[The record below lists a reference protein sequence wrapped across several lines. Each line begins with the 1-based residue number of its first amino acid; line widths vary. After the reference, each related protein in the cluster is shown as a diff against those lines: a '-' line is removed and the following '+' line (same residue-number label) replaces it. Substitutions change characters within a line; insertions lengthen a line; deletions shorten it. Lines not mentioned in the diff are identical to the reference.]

1 MKQYKRVFAALDGGS
16 TQEEVAQRAVQIAAL
31 NHAELMFGHVVDS
44 VPDSLTGTDYKELAD
59 TVRNRLEE
67 SLGDILKEARE
78 NPDIPSVEV
87 VVKVGHIQET
97 IHDLMIKPFEPEI
110 VICGER
116 GLSNITYVFVGSVST
131 YLIRHLRCDVLVV
144 KQD

>member
-1 MKQYKRVFAALDGGS
+1 MKQYKRVFAALDGGG
-16 TQEEVAQRAVQIAAL
+16 TQQEVAERAVQIAEL
-31 NHAELMFGHVVDS
+31 NHAELLFGHVVDS
-44 VPDSLTGTDYKELAD
+44 VPDSLTGTDYQELAA
-59 TVRNRLEE
+59 TVQARLES
-67 SLGDILKEARE
+67 SLGDLLEQAKN
-78 NPDIPSVEV
+78 NPNIPSVEV
-87 VVKVGHIQET
+87 VVKVGTIQET
-97 IHDLMIKPFEPEI
+97 VHNLMIKPFQPDL

>member
-16 TQEEVAQRAVQIAAL
+16 TQEEVAQRAIQIAAL
-31 NHAELMFGHVVDS
+31 NHAELMLGHAIDS
-44 VPDSLTGTDYKELAD
+44 VPDSLTGTDYQELAQ
-59 TVRNRLEE
+59 TIQNRLED
-67 SLGDILKEARE
+67 SLGDILKDARN
-78 NPDIPSVEV
+78 NPDIPSIEV
-87 VVKVGHIQET
+87 VVKVGRIQET
-97 IHDLMIKPFEPEI
+97 IHNLMIKPFEPDI

-131 YLIRHLRCDVLVV
+131 YLIRNLRCDVLVV